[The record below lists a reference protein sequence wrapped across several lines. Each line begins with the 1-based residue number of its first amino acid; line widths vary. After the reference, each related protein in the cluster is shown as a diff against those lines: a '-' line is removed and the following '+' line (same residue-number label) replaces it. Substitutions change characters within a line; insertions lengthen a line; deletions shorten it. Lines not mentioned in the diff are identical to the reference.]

1 MTNNKISAHFKLKEI
16 KCRCG
21 CGFYIINKE
30 LLEKIELARLLACT
44 PFIINSWCRC
54 KAYNDSLPNSVV
66 DSAHLK
72 GMAVDIAIADS
83 NKSIILKSLCKAGF
97 KRIGIAKKFI
107 HVDIDADK
115 PQVKWQ
121 Y

>member
-1 MTNNKISAHFKLKEI
+1 MDKISAHFSLKEVQ
-16 KCRCG
+16 CHCG
-21 CGFYIINKE
+21 CGFSIINKE
-30 LLEKIELARLLACT
+30 LLEKLELARLLACR

-54 KAYNDSLPNSVV
+54 KAYNDSLPNSVP

-72 GMAVDIAIADS
+72 GLAVDIAIAES
-83 NKSIILKSLCKAGF
+83 TTSIILKSLRKAGF
-97 KRIGIAKKFI
+97 IRIGIAKKFI

-115 PQVKWQ
+115 PQVEWK